1 MRPKVLPFTTE
12 VRARKAWFKKTLHDD
27 DSLGKG
33 KGETRVIFMAGFELM
48 TRV

>member
-1 MRPKVLPFTTE
+1 MPFTTE
-12 VRARKAWFKKTLHDD
+12 VRARKAWLKIALHDD

-33 KGETRVIFMAGFELM
+33 EGEARVMVLAGFKVM